1 MLQRVLVV
9 GQDSHYSPK
18 PVKYVNKLKML
29 FDKKNINHISIT
41 ETCIKWKMRNS
52 VKETKT

>member
-9 GQDSHYSPK
+9 GQDFHYSPK
-18 PVKYVNKLKML
+18 PVNVNKLKML
-29 FDKKNINHISIT
+29 FIMKNIKHISIA

>member
-18 PVKYVNKLKML
+18 PVNVNKLKML
-29 FDKKNINHISIT
+29 FDMKNLNHISIT
-41 ETCIKWKMRNS
+41 ETCVKWKMRNS